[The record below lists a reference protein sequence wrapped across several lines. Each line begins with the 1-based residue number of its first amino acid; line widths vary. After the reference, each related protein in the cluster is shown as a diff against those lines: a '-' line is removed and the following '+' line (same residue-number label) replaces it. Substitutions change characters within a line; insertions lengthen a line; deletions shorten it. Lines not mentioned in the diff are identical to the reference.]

1 MENDNSARVIK
12 IAGYGEKRMRDAIAQ
27 GLVEGDLRRD
37 MQAVLTE
44 NERLTTDR
52 RLLQRRNVELEAIR
66 RDSMETKVR
75 AYEAWSRS
83 SRERRKERAFAWQ
96 MAVAGFVIGVAA
108 ASLIIAIGM
117 LAVRG

>member
-1 MENDNSARVIK
+1 MESGNSARVIK
-12 IAGYGEKRMRDAIAQ
+12 LYGDGSERLQNAIKC

-37 MQAVLTE
+37 VQAALAE
-44 NERLTTDR
+44 NKRLMTDK

-75 AYEAWSRS
+75 AYEAWSHSR
-83 SRERRKERAFAWQ
+83 RERRKERAFAWQ
-96 MAVAGFVIGVAA
+96 MAVAGFVIGVAT